1 MTQENL
7 TAKPKVTESNVVPL
21 SPAKKWGGKWRKLGL
36 IAAGVVVIAAV
47 TFYYLRYIAPYE
59 STDDAFVAA
68 NVTLVSPRVEGQVV
82 RLLVND
88 NERVRRGQVLLQ
100 IDPSLYQASLSLA
113 QTNLAAARGRLA
125 ESKAQV
131 AVSQANLSHGQDGV
145 AAAQAQWQ
153 RARDDLERYRSVAR
167 QAVSATALTRIEAL
181 ARTTSADLQAARSRL
196 EAAKAAVTLS
206 RAGVE
211 ASRAAVGQAE
221 ARLSRAELNLSYTTI
236 VASVTGRVT
245 ERTVDVGNYVQPGQE
260 LLALVPEEVWVTA
273 NFKETQITDM
283 RVGQPVTVRIDAYP
297 NLELKGRVD
306 SLQGGTGAQFSLLP
320 PENAV
325 GNYVKVVQRVPVKI
339 VFDDPPPENLD
350 IAPGMSVDPQVDVR

>member
-7 TAKPKVTESNVVPL
+7 TAKPKAAESNVVPL
-21 SPAKKWGGKWRKLGL
+21 SPARKWGGKWRKLGS
-36 IAAGVVVIAAV
+36 IAAGVIVIAAA

-59 STDDAFVAA
+59 STDDAFVAG
-68 NVTLVSPRVEGQVV
+68 NVTLVSPRVAGQVV

-88 NERVRRGQVLLQ
+88 NERVRRGQVLLR

-113 QTNLAAARGRLA
+113 QTNLAAAQGRLA
-125 ESKAQV
+125 ESRAQV
-131 AVSQANLSHGQDGV
+131 AVSQANLAHGQDGV
-145 AAAQAQWQ
+145 DAAQAQWQ
-153 RARDDLERYRSVAR
+153 RAREDLARYRSVAR

-196 EAAKAAVTLS
+196 LAAKAAVTLS

-245 ERTVDVGNYVQPGQE
+245 ERTVDVGNYVQPGQA

-350 IAPGMSVDPQVDVR
+350 IAPGMSVDPQVEVR